1 MKTGFLFFQSV
12 AEVLSVCRNFAEVE
26 EIARGSKE
34 AVEGFRMPSPC
45 VSKPVSSR
53 LDSYAAS
60 LLQPEARDR
69 VFALCVAGDLF
80 CCRIVM
86 AMAIDT
92 ALFLDGTN
100 WCSSHD
106 QVTPE
111 SVIEV
116 ALMTSVLPTASSPKL
131 ALEAE
136 VMSVLQESM
145 YTGLWEFFA
154 ASHVLKWPAQ
164 SVFPAVGWE
173 TYREHCNRIIR
184 APGCLTEQKVFVM
197 WSLSR
202 TDAVAEHWVSNHF
215 VSRMLREQCI
225 GAAARKRGVSI

>member
-1 MKTGFLFFQSV
+1 MS
-12 AEVLSVCRNFAEVE
+12 E
-26 EIARGSKE
+26 
-34 AVEGFRMPSPC
+34 
-45 VSKPVSSR
+45 PVSSR

-136 VMSVLQESM
+136 VMSVLQEST

-154 ASHVLKWPAQ
+154 ASHVLKCPAQ
-164 SVFPAVGWE
+164 SVFSSSRVGDLQG
-173 TYREHCNRIIR
+173 TLQSH
-184 APGCLTEQKVFVM
+184 
-197 WSLSR
+197 R
-202 TDAVAEHWVSNHF
+202 TGSWVSDRAESVCN
-215 VSRMLREQCI
+215 VVLELYRCCGRAL
-225 GAAARKRGVSI
+225 GAKPLCAPHVARTVLWYTKEGKFPSD